1 MRGDRP
7 AVDAAPGD
15 DVLVDLDVEELQ
27 RRGARVLET
36 ARENGRRELYRS
48 VRGHV
53 GGERQEREAAE
64 EEHRGGAVALS
75 VRGATGK
82 RGESQHRDGHEEGE
96 RKFFH
101 RSLLSE

>member
-7 AVDAAPGD
+7 AVDAAPDD

-36 ARENGRRELYRS
+36 ARENGRRELYRR

-53 GGERQEREAAE
+53 DGERNEREAAE

-75 VRGATGK
+75 VRGAA
-82 RGESQHRDGHEEGE
+82 GESREGQRRDGHEEGE
-96 RKFFH
+96 REFFH